1 MKTRR
6 LILSLFVTILNL
18 LMVQAQEVV
27 VNVKPVRNILP
38 PQVMLYLSNTGQ
50 YFSVTLMNNSGEDQ
64 LVYFG
69 LSLRQIMPSSDLEIV
84 VPGGPH
90 IPKQPIVIPAGQT
103 KILDAVEMRTLFNHV
118 SSDNIQMP
126 ANLFDDVLS
135 GSFGNLPE
143 GTYELV
149 LHAYK
154 WDPMLATPQLVSN
167 PTLSRCSF
175 NVCYEAQAPQ
185 WTAPNVQDGEMGVY
199 SLSKQYPMFQWMAP
213 VINCN
218 PSARTFTYDIK
229 IVQLT
234 GMQTPDVAIDKAPVV
249 YQVSGLTMPQCLIP
263 THVVNTLSTS
273 NTYVA
278 RVTARSNSTQI
289 GSLDY
294 IHVLNEGMSDL
305 RLFRIKDYSIGME
318 GPTTQYGVPK
328 LISPEPYGLNST
340 KYATFSPSEPM
351 VKWTAPQATGNTS
364 QKVNFRYK
372 VRIVS
377 LMREYEL
384 SGQGLSDALSKEK
397 PLYESPLIDATQYM
411 LPISVINEFE
421 NKSMY
426 AMEVVAIPDTVAG
439 AYKKYSFADG
449 GRSLPS
455 LFTSAAALVSPPVL
469 VSPRSYDEYM
479 KVAQGASRK
488 NSEIIYSSS
497 PVVKWSTPDVAGK
510 LPESLGFVY
519 DVRIVMPTED
529 YEVNSTDMKR
539 ALEELEPV
547 YARTDIKGTSLEL
560 PASLFHELDLSA
572 GYIMSVT
579 ARLQGNEADMTMVT
593 MIRDGESEPA
603 FITFMDSEKPTT
615 YSVPRFTTPKPVSE
629 MTTHIGSRVSWKKP
643 LISWTAPEMSGA
655 KGDEVS
661 FSYKIKIVEPTGDY
675 EPNLEGTMKAVE
687 KLKPLYEKS
696 GITDTEFLLPS
707 EFMEKADSSML
718 YVMRVYAI
726 PDTSSTGKGY
736 TYESQGQSVP
746 AIVYFREGDDNEGTG
761 SMAYRDTVNNFINPE
776 IVTPSFTA
784 NEGARK
790 RYVNTD
796 LAVKWEKPE
805 YYGGHGE
812 VRADSVRF
820 TYDLELFRAKDY
832 MERKEMLA
840 QEPVIARRGLEV
852 MIDTIRWSELEGKV
866 EKNDYLLLRVMPRA
880 VNDTAAVFLNDSI
893 NVVDFAMTEPFSK
906 RYFQC
911 ANQVELDNMRPT
923 TMKAADLQGKTVT
936 VGEYDLVL
944 DGTLSDLSSPGAI
957 KGTGHVIW
965 APLLD
970 ITWELC
976 VKFDSIVIN
985 TDNQVIAGMVLT
997 DKAPDSKMTSSGVV
1011 DTLFTDWGIDNLIG
1025 DTGIPYA
1032 DHLQNELTGQVNG
1045 LAEKIN
1051 LASYYE
1057 QVTKGYAR
1065 MENLLDGG
1073 TIKDVGFPLEIPER
1087 YNPSPVNIQINTMK
1101 FAPTY
1106 ASMDLIGTF
1115 VVPETEAT
1123 KGQILVF
1130 GAPRMCISPKSLIP
1144 EGGTI
1149 ALLKD
1154 FTVNDPKSDFSLTFK
1169 APADVVEPVNGCYLV
1184 WSENKFAELT
1194 AEIDMAMPNLKKV
1207 DDLGNV
1213 TEQQPILNVL
1223 ATIRSWDDWIG
1234 SATLDAFEHESLPG
1248 FTFNECKV
1256 VIDHSSNQNH
1266 ATCTR
1271 NTFPG
1276 KYNWEEAQVDP
1287 EAIEEWQGV
1296 YISSVE
1302 ASLPKSFSVGNGGRM
1317 NMFFENM
1324 IFDKSGCSL
1333 TAGISNLINYKAGD
1347 NGSIG
1352 GFAFSLDSIYVD
1364 VIQDDFNR
1372 FKMKGCLQIPLLK
1385 DSVHYECNI
1394 QPLSNYENGKEGYCY
1409 VFRTYQMDKLSF
1421 DFILGDLDFDEKLTY
1436 FLVEAYDKEDGTT
1449 KTNCELCIGG
1459 EVTIVGAK
1467 AINEQ
1472 LEHLPF
1478 DIHIPGIK
1486 FCKMRI
1492 ANNKSFEARFSEEAK
1507 RMQSARR
1514 ELENDWLADA
1524 RNKWWNKAEDK
1535 EFADGDIYINFG
1547 QWGYASPEKTIGPFT
1562 LTLTECDIDLNVSG
1576 KDAELEFLLGGKI
1589 TFNKDLKISGE
1600 TKLGLKS
1607 KIRNITSLS
1616 DMSIEFSKVEFHE
1629 ATIEVNTGQV
1639 DIKGTLKV
1647 EDSKGRSGYSGELT
1661 MKIVDIFEC
1670 SAKGGYYEENP
1681 GEEDNFDWGY
1691 FELTCEDISF
1701 TPITIY
1707 GLHGGF
1713 YFNCYSESTG
1723 EKTSKATPK
1732 KGAIGIILGMGMKAG
1747 EGTVFDGSFDCTVV
1761 VYRNPETDEC
1771 KLTTFK
1777 FKGDIDCAAMI
1788 KAGVNIVYEN
1798 TDKDKYFQLDLSID
1812 VKADGGAS
1820 EAVSKIENGL
1830 AKLQELND
1838 KFEGYIQ
1845 EAKCGLDS
1853 IMSDSNE
1860 SNDRSKFNE
1869 RMTNADMVQTD
1880 DPEAKTSN
1888 KKTSAMTWKI
1898 NLELKVTMKRD
1909 GQPLKKTD
1917 WYVWLGKPEPRDARC
1932 AFILV
1937 DFEKKPVIS
1946 VSVGAD
1952 AYLCFGSELP
1962 NGGQLPPLPE
1972 KLVKFLDGGQHG
1984 AAVSDNLSE
1993 ATAAQEKS
2001 KKGFNAMSS
2010 ELGGGIML
2018 GASVWGYI
2026 DVNLG
2031 LFYAS
2036 AGATA
2041 GFDIVLA
2048 KMPDNAECVNLG
2060 RKPGFKSGSNYWYAR
2075 GQLYAYLYAKMGLHI
2090 DLGFFD
2096 KKIDLVD
2103 CGIGGVLQCA
2113 MPNPNYFMGKA
2124 RVKIRLLG
2132 GLVNLNKK
2140 FSFECGDVC
2149 QIFLGNALD
2158 NFVLFDRCSIGTDD
2172 FGEFNTYCYKA
2183 SKDPELVNPYEVE
2196 YNKGITPYFV
2206 TNADINSDISI
2217 VDPTDLDKIANNTN
2231 IVEEDAQKAR
2241 ASRKFRFEVYTGKAK
2256 LYEYASLS
2264 HIASKYSSPNATYEV
2279 EVTYQNDKVL
2289 LHKLNLNPN
2298 RYYKLEIKGRALE
2311 FRNGTYMDPEKY
2323 NSETHKYE
2331 PEEWYQTKTIYFC
2344 TKPEMEASAFTDTT
2358 QPQMFAKLAYPTYIT
2373 REGPQLVNDIT
2384 VNAPLVDM
2392 RCPLIS
2398 LDGQYKGRLFN
2409 NPTGKLTW
2417 KLYND
2422 TVSAKPIQTRNN
2434 LWIEND
2440 SVSILT
2446 PENPFTYSD
2455 TSNPYAITLEYEW
2468 TENFSEQSMNTVMS
2482 YNTYAS
2488 CETTARNQAIE
2499 KIYETYFPGQ
2509 APGYG
2514 FAESGGSASLT
2525 KDPITGQWV
2534 NTATE
2539 STTSSSSS
2547 SSTSSLSGQKTM
2559 LSTTPSSTISQSKLG
2574 ATASLASSSSSSGS
2588 TVTSSSLV
2596 SSKLD
2601 GVVLGKGSGGPS
2613 LLTGAEAVKAYV
2625 TPNPFE
2631 VVVEDLGNTDAQGLH
2646 QYHVT
2651 VKKPGT
2657 NSWSEP
2663 RKMVVYKQRVKAFDK
2678 TYTKDE
2684 YHEGG
2689 APKYYGTLFT
2699 GTILTDIEKL
2709 VTLDKP
2715 YTDRELLGGATKT
2728 SEPLKNRLGQYY
2740 IVQEP
2745 AMYID
2750 YLANMFFIGGY
2761 RAKSADDYLNYDI
2774 TTTEALI
2781 FNTPYGTTQ
2790 GKLRILS
2797 EWGGDKQLYD
2807 NYQTIEDLCYLKLDR
2822 FQKMGYNH
2830 PIFCDPLDSLASY
2843 MYGEE
2848 IPAGVSAGVQP
2859 WHPLTQKCYL
2869 DIIRGLNKS
2878 CQTMCSNITAFCYD
2892 GRNAYKKDVRDL
2904 TNEYMQGYI
2913 KTDFSAAT
2921 VNGMMRLF
2929 EIKYPSYQLGLV
2941 WSGSMQGASRNT
2953 HIYDIIKMDY
2963 NKNYRHPRI
2972 RPYSFD
2978 PVKGIYTGDNS
2989 EWSEVLYEWNYRTP
3003 HKSGFSSAQVWYD
3016 AEKAM
3021 KNVQK
3026 LQFRRYR
3033 VNSWD
3038 FKNKCWRSYYYGMS
3052 PTISESYSAFSD
3064 SPFISQPFK

>member
-1 MKTRR
+1 MKTYRHIT
-6 LILSLFVTILNL
+6 LLLVAIFGLLFA
-18 LMVQAQEVV
+18 QAQELV
-27 VNVKPVRNILP
+27 VNIKPVRTILP

-50 YFSVTLMNNSGEDQ
+50 YFSITLMNNSGEDQ
-64 LVYFG
+64 MVYFG
-69 LSLRQIMPSSDLEIV
+69 VDLKQLTPTSDIEIV
-84 VPGGPH
+84 VPGEPY
-90 IPKQPIVIPAGQT
+90 IPKQPIVVPSGQT

-118 SSDNIQMP
+118 PSNAVQMP
-126 ANLFDDVLS
+126 AGLFDNVLS

-143 GTYELV
+143 GSYEIT

-154 WDPMLATPQLVSN
+154 WNPANVSAQLLNN
-167 PTLSRCSF
+167 PNTSKCTF
-175 NVCYEAQAPQ
+175 NVCYEAQPPQ
-185 WTAPNVQDGEMGVY
+185 WISPNVQEGEMGVY
-199 SLSKQYPMFQWMAP
+199 TLSKQNPMFQWMAP
-213 VINCN
+213 IVSCN

-234 GMQTPDVAIDKAPVV
+234 GMQTPDVAIEKDPVV
-249 YQVSGLTMPQCLIP
+249 YQATGLTMPQCLIP
-263 THVVNTLSTS
+263 THVINNFSPVD
-273 NTYVA
+273 TYVA

-294 IHVLNEGMSDL
+294 INIVNDGMSDL
-305 RLFRIKDYSIGME
+305 RLFRVKDYNAGFTAHTTYSAPQLINPAGMNSNLIK
-318 GPTTQYGVPK
+318 TAV
-328 LISPEPYGLNST
+328 ISPDDAVIRW
-340 KYATFSPSEPM
+340 K
-351 VKWTAPQATGNTS
+351 APVASGNLS
-364 QKVNFRYK
+364 QKVNFTYN
-372 VRIVS
+372 VRIVEPNS
-377 LMREYEL
+377 NYSRTFEGMRA
-384 SGQGLSDALSKEK
+384 ALDE
-397 PLYESPLIDATQYM
+397 
-411 LPISVINEFE
+411 LPIKAEVTGLKDTEVDMPEEVYERFNSETAYLLEVI
-421 NKSMY
+421 
-426 AMEVVAIPDTVAG
+426 AIPDTVEG
-439 AYKKYSFADG
+439 AYKTMTFEDD
-449 GRSLPS
+449 GRSRPS
-455 LFTSAAALVSPPVL
+455 VFSCLSAIVSPPRFI
-469 VSPRSYDEYM
+469 SPKPFVDYDFKPEM
-479 KVAQGASRK
+479 SLETVVER
-488 NSEIIYSSS
+488 IYRDN
-497 PVVKWSTPDVAGK
+497 PVVTWTKPAIQGELPDDVDITYSIEIVEPNDDYK
-510 LPESLGFVY
+510 LNAVDIAKALDELPAVF
-519 DVRIVMPTED
+519 
-529 YEVNSTDMKR
+529 EVDG
-539 ALEELEPV
+539 
-547 YARTDIKGTSLEL
+547 IKGTSYRFPDSFFDEISTKTAYL
-560 PASLFHELDLSA
+560 
-572 GYIMSVT
+572 IRVSVT
-579 ARLQGNEADMTMVT
+579 LSGPSSSLERVNVLENGKNDATIV
-593 MIRDGESEPA
+593 A
-603 FITFMDSEKPTT
+603 FSNSSKPTT
-615 YSVPRFTTPKPVSE
+615 YSAPKFVSPKPYTDLVN
-629 MTTHIGSRVSWKKP
+629 TRADVVYKGNP
-643 LISWTAPEMSGA
+643 LIEWEAPVMSGA
-655 KGDEVS
+655 KAEEVP
-661 FSYKIKIVEPTGDY
+661 FKYTLKIVQPT
-675 EPNLEGTMKAVE
+675 EGYQENIEGMKNAVE
-687 KLKPLYEKS
+687 EIEPVFEKKDIEFNKYKLTQEVLDKL
-696 GITDTEFLLPS
+696 
-707 EFMEKADSSML
+707 DSTQI
-718 YVMRVYAI
+718 YVMRVYAV
-726 PDTSSTGKGY
+726 PDTEDGKAEGY
-736 TYESQGQSVP
+736 IYQNEGKSVP
-746 AIVYFREGDDNEGTG
+746 AAVNFKEGTG
-761 SMAYRDTVNNFINPE
+761 VNYDAEIIGFGTATLADSVYNFVNPE
-776 IVTPSFTA
+776 IVMPRYLPE
-784 NEGARK
+784 EGARK
-790 RYVNTD
+790 EFLNSD
-796 LAVKWEKPE
+796 IAVQWRKPAYE
-805 YYGGHGE
+805 GGGGYE
-812 VRADSVRF
+812 PDTVKFV
-820 TYDLELFRAKDY
+820 YDVELFCADTYIDRA
-832 MERKEMLA
+832 EML
-840 QEPVIARRGLEV
+840 QREPIYTNKGVKELT
-852 MIDTIRWSELEGKV
+852 DTIHWKDISEKV
-866 EKNDYLLLRVMPRA
+866 EKGNYMLLRVTPKA
-880 VNDTAAVFLNDSI
+880 TNDSTVVYLNDSI
-893 NVVDFAMTEPFSK
+893 NIVDFAMSEVFSK

-911 ANQVELDNMRPT
+911 ANQVEITNERPT
-923 TMKAADLQGKTVT
+923 SMKAAELQGKKVS
-936 VGEYDLVL
+936 VGEYELVL
-944 DGTLSDLSSPGAI
+944 DGKLTDLNAPGAI

-965 APLLD
+965 APILN

-997 DKAPDSKMTSSGVV
+997 DKAPGSKMTSSEVV
-1011 DTLFTDWGIDNLIG
+1011 DKLFSDWGIDNLIG

-1032 DHLQNELTGQVNG
+1032 NQLQNEAIGQVKG
-1045 LAEKIN
+1045 LAEDIN
-1051 LASYYE
+1051 LASYYDE
-1057 QVTKGYAR
+1057 VTRGYAIID
-1065 MENLLDGG
+1065 NLLDNG
-1073 TIKDVGFPLEIPER
+1073 TIKNVGFPLEIPKK
-1087 YNPSPVNIQINTMK
+1087 YNPSPVNIQITTMK
-1101 FAPTY
+1101 FAPTW
-1106 ASMDLIGTF
+1106 ATMDLIGTF

-1123 KGQILVF
+1123 KNQILVF

-1154 FTVNDPKSDFSLTFK
+1154 FTVNDPKSDFTLTFK
-1169 APADVVEPVNGCYLV
+1169 APEDVIEPSNGCYLV

-1194 AEIDMAMPNLKKV
+1194 ADIDMAMPNLKKV
-1207 DDLGNV
+1207 DELGNV
-1213 TEQQPILNVL
+1213 TDKQPILNVL

-1234 SATLDAFEHESLPG
+1234 SATLDAFQHESLPG
-1248 FTFNECKV
+1248 FTFEECKV

-1266 ATCTR
+1266 ASCTKSI
-1271 NTFPG
+1271 FPA
-1276 KYNWEEAQVDP
+1276 KYDWEEANVNPGDIQ
-1287 EAIEEWQGV
+1287 AWQGV
-1296 YISSVE
+1296 YISKINV
-1302 ASLPKSFSVGNGGRM
+1302 SLPKSFTVGNGGRM
-1317 NMFFENM
+1317 SMFVENM

-1364 VIQDDFNR
+1364 VIQNDFNR

-1421 DFILGDLDFDEKLTY
+1421 DFILGDLDFDERLTY

-1459 EVTIVGAK
+1459 EVTIAGAK
-1467 AINEQ
+1467 AINKQ
-1472 LEHLPF
+1472 LANLPF

-1492 ANNKSFEARFSEEAK
+1492 ANNMSFEAKYSEEAK

-1524 RNKWWNKAEDK
+1524 KNKWWNKAEDK

-1547 QWGYASPEKTIGPFT
+1547 QWGYASPEKNIGPFT
-1562 LTLTECDIDLNVSG
+1562 LTLTECDIDLNVKG

-1589 TFNKDLKISGE
+1589 TFNKDLDISGE

-1616 DMSIEFSKVEFHE
+1616 DMSIEFSSVEFHE
-1629 ATIEVNTGQV
+1629 ATIKVNTGQV
-1639 DIKGTLKV
+1639 DIEGTVKV
-1647 EDSKGRSGYSGELT
+1647 DDSNSRSGYCGELK
-1661 MKIVDIFEC
+1661 MKIVDFFDC
-1670 SAKGGYYEENP
+1670 TAKGGYYEENP
-1681 GEEDNFDWGY
+1681 GSEDSFDWGY
-1691 FELTCEDISF
+1691 FELTCGDMSF
-1701 TPITIY
+1701 TPVTIY

-1732 KGAIGIILGMGMKAG
+1732 KGTTGIILGMGMKAG

-1761 VYRNPETDEC
+1761 VYRNPETDKC

-1798 TDKDKYFQLDLSID
+1798 TDKDKYFELDISID

-1860 SNDRSKFNE
+1860 SADRSKFNE
-1869 RMTNADMVQTD
+1869 RMTNADTVQTD

-2124 RVKIRLLG
+2124 RIKIRLLG

-2158 NFVLFDRCSIGTDD
+2158 NFILFDRCSIGTDD
-2172 FGEFNTYCYKA
+2172 FDEFNTYCYKA

-2206 TNADINSDISI
+2206 TNADINADISI
-2217 VDPTDLDKIANNTN
+2217 VDPTDLDKIANNSN

-2256 LYEYASLS
+2256 LYEYASRS

-2323 NSETHKYE
+2323 NADTHEYE

-2344 TKPEMEASAFTDTT
+2344 TKPEMEPSAFTDTT
-2358 QPQMFAKLAYPTYIT
+2358 QLQLFAKLVYPSYIT

-2384 VNAPLVDM
+2384 VDAPLVDM

-2422 TVSAKPIQTRNN
+2422 TVSAKPILTRNN

-2446 PENPFTYSD
+2446 PEKTFTYSD
-2455 TSNPYAITLEYEW
+2455 SSKPYTITLEYEW
-2468 TENFSEQSMNTVMS
+2468 TESFSEQCMNAVMS

-2488 CETTARNQAIE
+2488 SEVTARNQAIE

-2547 SSTSSLSGQKTM
+2547 SSLSGLKAMSKTTTSSTV
-2559 LSTTPSSTISQSKLG
+2559 SQSKLG
-2574 ATASLASSSSSSGS
+2574 ATASLASSSTSSGS
-2588 TVTSSSLV
+2588 SIISDL
-2596 SSKLD
+2596 
-2601 GVVLGKGSGGPS
+2601 PS
-2613 LLTGAEAVKAYV
+2613 LADMEKPYVLPTG
-2625 TPNPFE
+2625 FE
-2631 VVVEDLGNTDAQGLH
+2631 VMVEDLGNTDAQGLH

-2651 VKKPGT
+2651 VKKSGT

-2689 APKYYGTLFT
+2689 APMYYGTRFT

-2709 VTLDKP
+2709 VTLDKA
-2715 YTDRELLGGATKT
+2715 YTDKELLGGATKT

-2750 YLANMFFIGGY
+2750 YLANMFFVGGY
-2761 RAKSADDYLNYDI
+2761 KAKSADDYLNYDI

-2869 DIIRGLNKS
+2869 DIIRGLNES

-2972 RPYSFD
+2972 RGNFFNPSN
-2978 PVKGIYTGDNS
+2978 GACAGDNS
-2989 EWSEVLYEWNYRTP
+2989 NWSEVLYEWNYKAP

>member
-1 MKTRR
+1 M
-6 LILSLFVTILNL
+6 LVAIFGLLFA
-18 LMVQAQEVV
+18 QAQELV
-27 VNVKPVRNILP
+27 VNIKPVRTILP

-50 YFSVTLMNNSGEDQ
+50 YFSITLMNNSGEDQ
-64 LVYFG
+64 MVYFG
-69 LSLRQIMPSSDLEIV
+69 VDLKQLTPTSDIEIV
-84 VPGGPH
+84 VPGEPY
-90 IPKQPIVIPAGQT
+90 IPKQPIVVPSGQT

-118 SSDNIQMP
+118 PSNAVQMP
-126 ANLFDDVLS
+126 AGLFDNVLS

-143 GTYELV
+143 GSYEIT

-154 WDPMLATPQLVSN
+154 WNPANVSAQLLNN
-167 PTLSRCSF
+167 PNTSKCTF
-175 NVCYEAQAPQ
+175 NVCYEAQPPQ
-185 WTAPNVQDGEMGVY
+185 WISPNVQEGEMGVY
-199 SLSKQYPMFQWMAP
+199 TLSKQNPMFQWMAP
-213 VINCN
+213 IVSCN

-234 GMQTPDVAIDKAPVV
+234 GMQTPDVAIEKDPVV
-249 YQVSGLTMPQCLIP
+249 YQATGLTMPQCLIP
-263 THVVNTLSTS
+263 THVINNFSPVD
-273 NTYVA
+273 TYVA

-294 IHVLNEGMSDL
+294 INIVNDGMSDL
-305 RLFRIKDYSIGME
+305 RLFRVKDYNAGFTAHTTYSAPQLINPAGMNSNLIK
-318 GPTTQYGVPK
+318 TAV
-328 LISPEPYGLNST
+328 ISPDDAVIRW
-340 KYATFSPSEPM
+340 K
-351 VKWTAPQATGNTS
+351 APVASGNLS
-364 QKVNFRYK
+364 QKVNFTYN
-372 VRIVS
+372 VRIVEPNS
-377 LMREYEL
+377 NYSRTFEGMRA
-384 SGQGLSDALSKEK
+384 ALDE
-397 PLYESPLIDATQYM
+397 
-411 LPISVINEFE
+411 LPIKAEVTGLKDTEVDMPEEVYERFNSETAYLLEVI
-421 NKSMY
+421 
-426 AMEVVAIPDTVAG
+426 AIPDTVEG
-439 AYKKYSFADG
+439 AYKTMTFEDD
-449 GRSLPS
+449 GRSRPS
-455 LFTSAAALVSPPVL
+455 VFSCLSAIVSPPRFISPKPFVDYDFKPEMSLETVVERIYRDNPVVTWTKPAIQGELPDDVDITYSIEIVEPNDDYKLNAVDIAKALDELPAVFEVDGIKGTSYRFPDSFFDEISTKTAYLIRVSVTLSGPSSSLERVNVL
-469 VSPRSYDEYM
+469 ENGKNDATIVAFSNSSKPTTYSAPKFVSPKPYTDLVNTRADVVYKGNPLIEWEAPVMS
-479 KVAQGASRK
+479 GAK
-488 NSEIIYSSS
+488 AEEVPFKYTL
-497 PVVKWSTPDVAGK
+497 K
-510 LPESLGFVY
+510 
-519 DVRIVMPTED
+519 IVQPTEG
-529 YEVNSTDMKR
+529 YQENIEGMKN
-539 ALEELEPV
+539 AVEELEPV
-547 YARTDIKGTSLEL
+547 FEKKDIEFNKYKLTQEV
-560 PASLFHELDLSA
+560 LDKL
-572 GYIMSVT
+572 
-579 ARLQGNEADMTMVT
+579 
-593 MIRDGESEPA
+593 
-603 FITFMDSEKPTT
+603 DSTQ
-615 YSVPRFTTPKPVSE
+615 
-629 MTTHIGSRVSWKKP
+629 I
-643 LISWTAPEMSGA
+643 
-655 KGDEVS
+655 
-661 FSYKIKIVEPTGDY
+661 
-675 EPNLEGTMKAVE
+675 
-687 KLKPLYEKS
+687 
-696 GITDTEFLLPS
+696 
-707 EFMEKADSSML
+707 
-718 YVMRVYAI
+718 YVMRVYAV
-726 PDTSSTGKGY
+726 PDTEDGKGEGY
-736 TYESQGQSVP
+736 IYQNEGKSVP
-746 AIVYFREGDDNEGTG
+746 AAVNFKEGTE
-761 SMAYRDTVNNFINPE
+761 RDSIMGLGFYGDELTDSLYNFTNPE
-776 IVTPSFTA
+776 ILNPKFDVDSGLPKKFINYDIALSW
-784 NEGARK
+784 RK
-790 RYVNTD
+790 PWYQGGLGERPDTIKFKYTVEAFVNQNY
-796 LAVKWEKPE
+796 LPRE
-805 YYGGHGE
+805 
-812 VRADSVRF
+812 
-820 TYDLELFRAKDY
+820 
-832 MERKEMLA
+832 EMLA
-840 QEPVIARRGLEV
+840 LDPIYKNDSLTEE
-852 MIDTIRWSELEGKV
+852 IDTIFWEKIEDKV
-866 EKNDYLLLRVMPRA
+866 QKGDYMLIRVTPVCLNEKSIAL
-880 VNDTAAVFLNDSI
+880 LNDSI
-893 NVVDFAMTEPFSK
+893 NIVSFALVERFHE
-906 RYFQC
+906 RFFQC
-911 ANQVELDNMRPT
+911 ANQVQITNERPT
-923 TMKAADLQGKTVT
+923 SMKAADLQGKKVS
-936 VGEYDLVL
+936 VGEYELVL
-944 DGTLSDLSSPGAI
+944 DGKLTDLNAPGAI

-965 APLLD
+965 APILN

-997 DKAPDSKMTSSGVV
+997 DKAPGSKITSSEVV
-1011 DTLFTDWGIDNLIG
+1011 DKLFSDWGIDNLIG

-1032 DHLQNELTGQVNG
+1032 NQLQNEAIGQVKG
-1045 LAEKIN
+1045 LAEDIN
-1051 LASYYE
+1051 LASYYDE
-1057 QVTKGYAR
+1057 VTKGYAIID
-1065 MENLLDGG
+1065 NLLDNG
-1073 TIKDVGFPLEIPER
+1073 TIKNVGFPLEIPKK
-1087 YNPSPVNIQINTMK
+1087 YNPSPVNIQISTMK
-1101 FAPTY
+1101 FAPTW
-1106 ASMDLIGTF
+1106 ATMDLIGTF

-1123 KGQILVF
+1123 KNQILVF

-1154 FTVNDPKSDFSLTFK
+1154 FTVNDPKSDFTLTFK
-1169 APADVVEPVNGCYLV
+1169 APEDVIEPSNGCYLV

-1194 AEIDMAMPNLKKV
+1194 ADIDMAMPNLKKV
-1207 DDLGNV
+1207 DELGNV
-1213 TEQQPILNVL
+1213 TDKQPILNVL

-1234 SATLDAFEHESLPG
+1234 SATLDAFQHESLPG
-1248 FTFNECKV
+1248 FTFEECKV
-1256 VIDHSSNQNH
+1256 VIDHSANQNH
-1266 ATCTR
+1266 ASCTKSI
-1271 NTFPG
+1271 FPA
-1276 KYNWEEAQVDP
+1276 KYDWEEANVNPGDIQ
-1287 EAIEEWQGV
+1287 AWQGV
-1296 YISSVE
+1296 YISKINV
-1302 ASLPKSFSVGNGGRM
+1302 SLPKSFTVGNGGRM
-1317 NMFFENM
+1317 SMFVENM

-1333 TAGISNLINYKAGD
+1333 TAGISNLINYKAGE

-1364 VIQDDFNR
+1364 VVQNDFNR
-1372 FKMKGCLQIPLLK
+1372 FKMKGGLQIPLLK

-1421 DFILGDLDFDEKLTY
+1421 DFILGDLDFDERLTY

-1459 EVTIVGAK
+1459 EVTIAGAK
-1467 AINEQ
+1467 SINKQ
-1472 LEHLPF
+1472 LANLPF

-1492 ANNKSFEARFSEEAK
+1492 ANNMSFEAKYSEEAK

-1524 RNKWWNKAEDK
+1524 KNKWWNKAEDK

-1547 QWGYASPEKTIGPFT
+1547 QWGYASPEKNIGPFT
-1562 LTLTECDIDLNVSG
+1562 LTLTECDIDLNVEG

-1589 TFNKDLKISGE
+1589 TFNKDLEISGE

-1616 DMSIEFSKVEFHE
+1616 DMSIEFSSVEFHE
-1629 ATIEVNTGQV
+1629 ATIKVNTGQV
-1639 DIKGTLKV
+1639 DIEGTVKV
-1647 EDSKGRSGYSGELT
+1647 DDSNSRSGYCGELK
-1661 MKIVDIFEC
+1661 MKIVDIFDC
-1670 SAKGGYYEENP
+1670 TAKGGYYEENP
-1681 GEEDNFDWGY
+1681 GSEDSFDWGY
-1691 FELTCEDISF
+1691 FELTCGDMSF
-1701 TPITIY
+1701 TPVTIY

-1732 KGAIGIILGMGMKAG
+1732 KGTIGIILGMGMKAG

-1761 VYRNPETDEC
+1761 VYRNPETDKC

-1830 AKLQELND
+1830 ARLQELND

-1845 EAKCGLDS
+1845 EAKCGLDG

-1860 SNDRSKFNE
+1860 SADKSKFNE
-1869 RMTNADMVQTD
+1869 RMTNADTVQTD

-2124 RVKIRLLG
+2124 RIKIRLLG

-2158 NFVLFDRCSIGTDD
+2158 NFILFDRCSIGTDD
-2172 FGEFNTYCYKA
+2172 FDEFNTYCYKA

-2217 VDPTDLDKIANNTN
+2217 VDPTDLDKIANNSN

-2256 LYEYASLS
+2256 LYEYASRS

-2323 NSETHKYE
+2323 NTDTHEYE

-2344 TKPEMEASAFTDTT
+2344 TKPEMEPSAFTDTT
-2358 QPQMFAKLAYPTYIT
+2358 QLQLFAKLVYPSYIT

-2384 VNAPLVDM
+2384 VDAPLVDM

-2422 TVSAKPIQTRNN
+2422 TVSAKPILTRNN

-2446 PENPFTYSD
+2446 PEKTFTYSD
-2455 TSNPYAITLEYEW
+2455 SSKPYTITLEYEW
-2468 TENFSEQSMNTVMS
+2468 TESFSEQCMNAVMS

-2488 CETTARNQAIE
+2488 SEVTARNQAIE

-2547 SSTSSLSGQKTM
+2547 SSSSLSGLKAMSKT
-2559 LSTTPSSTISQSKLG
+2559 TTSSTVSQSKLG
-2574 ATASLASSSSSSGS
+2574 ATASLASSSTSSGS
-2588 TVTSSSLV
+2588 SIISDL
-2596 SSKLD
+2596 
-2601 GVVLGKGSGGPS
+2601 PS
-2613 LLTGAEAVKAYV
+2613 LADMEKPYVLPTG
-2625 TPNPFE
+2625 FE
-2631 VVVEDLGNTDAQGLH
+2631 VMVEDLGNTDAQGLH

-2651 VKKPGT
+2651 VKKSGT

-2689 APKYYGTLFT
+2689 APMYYGTRFT

-2709 VTLDKP
+2709 VTLDKA
-2715 YTDRELLGGATKT
+2715 YTDKELLGGATKT

-2750 YLANMFFIGGY
+2750 YLANMFFVGGY
-2761 RAKSADDYLNYDI
+2761 KAKSVDNYLNYDI

-2822 FQKMGYNH
+2822 FQRMGYNH

-2869 DIIRGLNKS
+2869 DIIRGLNES
-2878 CQTMCSNITAFCYD
+2878 CQTMCGYITTFCYY
-2892 GRNAYKKDVRDL
+2892 GRNAYKKEVRDL
-2904 TNEYMQGYI
+2904 TNECITGYI
-2913 KTDFSAAT
+2913 SANFSAAV
-2921 VNGMMRLF
+2921 VNGKKSLF

-2972 RPYSFD
+2972 RGNFFNPSN
-2978 PVKGIYTGDNS
+2978 GACAGDNS
-2989 EWSEVLYEWNYRTP
+2989 NWSEVLYEWNYKAP